1 MSQNTKLTYE
11 QAMKELEQ
19 TVALLESGETDMDK
33 AFELYEKGVKLA
45 KYCEDYLNEKEKM
58 LKNAES

>member
-1 MSQNTKLTYE
+1 MEQKLTYE

-19 TVALLESGETDMDK
+19 TVALLENSDTDMDK

-45 KYCEDYLNEKEKM
+45 KFCEEYLSEKEKS
-58 LKNAES
+58 LKEEA